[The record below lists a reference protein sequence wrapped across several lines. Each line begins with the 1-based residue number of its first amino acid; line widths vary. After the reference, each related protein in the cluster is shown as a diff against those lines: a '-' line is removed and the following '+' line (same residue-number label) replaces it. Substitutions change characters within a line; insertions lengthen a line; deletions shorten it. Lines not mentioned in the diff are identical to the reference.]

1 MAVETEFSLRL
12 PNSPGALAD
21 LCSVL
26 AGEHINIVALSLE
39 SAGHLKLVV
48 DNPVRTDGALRERRH
63 KVARRDVLAVAVPH
77 AAGGLAP
84 VLRLLADAGVNV
96 EYAYSGGGSPG
107 TQATVVLGVDDP
119 MRAAAAA
126 GIG

>member
-84 VLRLLADAGVNV
+84 GLGLAGA
-96 EYAYSGGGSPG
+96 GGGNG
-107 TQATVVLGVDDP
+107 E
-119 MRAAAAA
+119 AADKGGGA
-126 GIG
+126 GRG

>member
-1 MAVETEFSLRL
+1 MAVDTEFSLRL

-39 SAGHLKLVV
+39 PAGHLKLVV

-63 KVARRDVLAVAVPH
+63 KVVRRDVLTVAVPH
-77 AAGGLAP
+77 HAGGLAP

-96 EYAYSGGGSPG
+96 EYAYCGGGAPG
-107 TQATVVLGVDDP
+107 THATVVLGVDDA